1 MPDHQSHR
9 HADQSHRHAD
19 QSPSRTD
26 QHAGQVDQ
34 HVAGHPE
41 STDPAEFWEEF
52 YGSGRR
58 PWSGRPNALLVDEL
72 AVRPLVSGTV
82 LDLGSGSGGDAVWF
96 AGLGWTVTAVD
107 ISTAALTVGADA
119 ARDAGVTDRITW
131 SRRDLEADFPAGR
144 WDLVVASYL
153 QSPVALDR
161 DRVLQAAAEAVRRG
175 GTLLVL
181 GHERFPASHRGA
193 LTESHQGAL
202 TELPTTTDV
211 LAALDLTGWT
221 VERAEAVAF
230 TMPSTDDGHGE
241 RFDHVIRIRRNA
253 WGE

>member
-1 MPDHQSHR
+1 MPEHQTH
-9 HADQSHRHAD
+9 
-19 QSPSRTD
+19 
-26 QHAGQVDQ
+26 QHHQ
-34 HVAGHPE
+34 HTRASQPE
-41 STDPAEFWEEF
+41 STDPAVFWEEF
-52 YGSGRR
+52 YGAGRR

-72 AVRPLVSGTV
+72 AVRPLDPGTV

-107 ISTAALTVGADA
+107 ISTAALTVGAEA

-161 DRVLQAAAEAVRRG
+161 DHVLRAAAEAVRPG

-181 GHERFPASHRGA
+181 GHERFPV
-193 LTESHQGAL
+193 SHQGAL

-221 VERAEAVAF
+221 IERAEAVAF

-241 RFDHVIRIRRNA
+241 RFDHVIRLHR
-253 WGE
+253 GS